1 MCTCFIT
8 FIDSPQTSS
17 WIESTFLYI
26 RKVIGLL
33 ANHIVVSAQNY
44 TPEVKQTTALRLA
57 ARCYSRIQSACGSS
71 EAPTPETFADTRLCL
86 GATLLFAA
94 DDEIVRALV
103 AAEKLEGRGSNSTA
117 ELVS

>member
-1 MCTCFIT
+1 MIDKIT
-8 FIDSPQTSS
+8 QTFMYNNHQND
-17 WIESTFLYI
+17 INKYEKG
-26 RKVIGLL
+26 RVIGLL